1 MLKIKAS
8 AINEH
13 NRATVKMTRFDV
25 KIKAFKCFDSAL
37 ITPKNNK
44 DVTMKNATR
53 TPKNGAA

>member
-1 MLKIKAS
+1 M
-8 AINEH
+8 NEH
-13 NRATVKMTRFDV
+13 NNVTVSKTRFDV
-25 KIKAFKCFDSAL
+25 NIKAFNCFDSAL